1 MGLFSSSEERIEEK
15 TVDTTGTVNN
25 NIILQE
31 ARDTHDQ
38 MRLNEKMLFVMY
50 TMCTVE
56 VVKLAIYVYCNFRRK
71 IKKRYANQTNNDN
84 A

>member
-1 MGLFSSSEERIEEK
+1 MVFFGSSEERIEEK

-56 VVKLAIYVYCNFRRK
+56 VIKLAMYVYCNFRRK
-71 IKKRYANQTNNDN
+71 MKKRYADQANNSN
-84 A
+84 G

>member
-50 TMCTVE
+50 TMCAVE
-56 VVKLAIYVYCNFRRK
+56 VVKLAMYVYCNFKRK
-71 IKKRYANQTNNDN
+71 IKKQYAGQTNNNN